1 MSSEKASPVDIK
13 LFQFGKQQ
21 CKEKQP
27 LPIIA

>member
-1 MSSEKASPVDIK
+1 MSSEKASPVDTKI
-13 LFQFGKQQ
+13 FQSGKKQ